1 MKVEATCHERAPALS
16 AYVDGEL
23 GQGERER
30 LEAHVAECARCR
42 QEVARFERLTGLLRE
57 VDAEELTSL
66 RPVSLWPAVEREAL
80 GLRRDGLGRGL
91 ASRWKHWAPA
101 WARPLWVPV
110 SVAAALAITLALPFV
125 MQREALQADEAIVE
139 SVDEGEV
146 MVIRH
151 GRGEV
156 MIWVFDD

>member
-1 MKVEATCHERAPALS
+1 MKAEATCDERAPVLS

-23 GQGERER
+23 GRGERLR
-30 LEAHVAECARCR
+30 LEAHLAECARCR
-42 QEVARFERLTGLLRE
+42 EEVIRFERLTGLLRE
-57 VDAEELTSL
+57 VDAEELASL
-66 RPVSLWPAVEREAL
+66 RPVALWPRVAREAL
-80 GLRRDGLGRGL
+80 EPGLGRRL
-91 ASRWKHWAPA
+91 ANRWKDWAPA

-125 MQREALQADEAIVE
+125 TKEASLQADEAIVE
-139 SVDEGEV
+139 SVDVGEV

-151 GRGEV
+151 EKGEV